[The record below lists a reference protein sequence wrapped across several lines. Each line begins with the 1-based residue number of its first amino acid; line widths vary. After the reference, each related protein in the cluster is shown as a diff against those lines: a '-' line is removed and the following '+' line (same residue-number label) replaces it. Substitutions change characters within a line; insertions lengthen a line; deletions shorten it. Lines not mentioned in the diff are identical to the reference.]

1 MTFTPYRPRRERDGD
16 SRGRI
21 AVYPRTRTCCENEKE
36 NMMSE
41 DQMPRRVPAQLGWII
56 EYPYKDPLKGG
67 ESIVRWAVVEWEYDA
82 DRQNTRALCM
92 GPLGHEDFIQL
103 HELDLTGAGTEWRV
117 RPPAEFGT

>member
-1 MTFTPYRPRRERDGD
+1 MGVRSMGAALPSTLGRVPVRTKRRTE
-16 SRGRI
+16 
-21 AVYPRTRTCCENEKE
+21 A
-36 NMMSE
+36 MSE

-67 ESIVRWAVVEWEYDA
+67 ESIARWAVVEWEYDA

-92 GPLGHEDFIQL
+92 GPLGQEDFVQL

-117 RPPAEFGT
+117 RAPAEFGT